1 MLCDALNS
9 FKAKNNINV
18 PIFLKLTS
26 DMELDGFKK
35 ILPSITDTFD
45 GVMLANTTRQRDGL
59 NSKIKYKKVA

>member
-1 MLCDALNS
+1 MYLS
-9 FKAKNNINV
+9 
-18 PIFLKLTS
+18 FLKLTS

-59 NSKIKYKKVA
+59 NSKK

>member
-35 ILPSITDTFD
+35 SCLQLQIHS
-45 GVMLANTTRQRDGL
+45 MGL
-59 NSKIKYKKVA
+59 CWQIRHDNAMD